1 MKTVKLYSRIKTS
14 HTFVNV
20 HFQNLLLA
28 LHLLPVAVLAA
39 VFGTEALSLALAV
52 TAHALDLLDH
62 PWPNLLNLDL
72 NASTF
77 AV

>member
-1 MKTVKLYSRIKTS
+1 MYLRIKAS

-20 HFQNLLLA
+20 HFQDLLLA
-28 LHLLPVAVLAA
+28 LHLVPIAVLTA
-39 VFGTEALSLALAV
+39 VFGTEALPLTLAV

-62 PWPNLLNLDL
+62 PWSNLLHLDL
-72 NASTF
+72 NPSTF

>member
-1 MKTVKLYSRIKTS
+1 MYSRIKAS
-14 HTFVNV
+14 NTFVNV

-28 LHLLPVAVLAA
+28 LHLVSVAILAA

-62 PWPNLLNLDL
+62 AWSNLLHLDL
-72 NASTF
+72 NTSTF